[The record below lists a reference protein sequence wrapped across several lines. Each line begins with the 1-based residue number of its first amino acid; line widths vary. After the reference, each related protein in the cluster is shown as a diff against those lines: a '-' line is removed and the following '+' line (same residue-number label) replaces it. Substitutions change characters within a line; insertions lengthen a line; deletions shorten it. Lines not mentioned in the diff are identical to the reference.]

1 MNGTTPPRV
10 LLVDDSRPM
19 LAALQRL
26 LTPAFNV
33 VGEAR
38 DGTEAVELARAVAP
52 DVVVLDIMMPRQS
65 GIEAARQILASGV
78 RTAIVMLTVID
89 DPVIVAAAL
98 QTGALGYVLKARAG
112 TDLEPAIRA
121 ALAGQTMLSP
131 GLVTAL
137 ATARGPA
144 A

>member
-26 LTPAFNV
+26 LTPGFDL

-38 DGTEAVELARAVAP
+38 DGTEAVELARSLAP
-52 DVVVLDIMMPRQS
+52 DVIVLDVMMPRQS
-65 GIEAARQILASGV
+65 GIEAARQILASGSKV
-78 RTAIVMLTVID
+78 AVVMLTVID

-98 QTGALGYVLKARAG
+98 QTGALGYILKARAG

-131 GLVTAL
+131 GLGTAL
-137 ATARGPA
+137 AATRGPG
-144 A
+144 

>member
-1 MNGTTPPRV
+1 
-10 LLVDDSRPM
+10 M

-26 LTPAFNV
+26 LTPGFEL

-38 DGTEAVELARAVAP
+38 DGTEAVELARTLVP
-52 DVVVLDIMMPRQS
+52 DVVVLDVMMPRQS
-65 GIEAARQILASGV
+65 GIEAARQILASR
-78 RTAIVMLTVID
+78 RTTVVVMLTVID
-89 DPVIVAAAL
+89 DPIIVAAAL

-137 ATARGPA
+137 AAARGSA
-144 A
+144 

>member
-1 MNGTTPPRV
+1 MNGTTPPKV

-26 LTPAFNV
+26 LTPGFDV

-38 DGTEAVELARAVAP
+38 DGAEAVELTRTLAP
-52 DVVVLDIMMPRQS
+52 DVVVLDVMMPRQS
-65 GIEAARQILASGV
+65 GIEAARQILASGAKV
-78 RTAIVMLTVID
+78 AIVMLTVID

-98 QTGALGYVLKARAG
+98 QGGAVGYILKARAG
-112 TDLEPAIRA
+112 IDLEPAIRA

-137 ATARGPA
+137 ATSRGIA
-144 A
+144 